1 MKKEIIFDIK
11 KIRILS
17 VILTILIAF
26 ILVLIRLNIERPV
39 FYFNIRWYM
48 VIYIVFIVFAHE
60 GLHGIGFRYIGKS
73 PWENISY
80 GIHRQYLT
88 PYCVCKDSIMT
99 KRQYLGVL
107 LLPNIILSSITLMIM
122 IKSYNLIWTLLATF
136 VIASGVGDYYIAID
150 VFKHSKGTKF
160 HDHPSQPG
168 FYILY
173 IFNYLRN

>member
-26 ILVLIRLNIERPV
+26 ILVIIRLNIERPV

-73 PWENISY
+73 AWENISY
-80 GIHRQYLT
+80 GIHRKYLT
-88 PYCVCKDSIMT
+88 PYCVCRDSIMT

-107 LLPNIILSSITLMIM
+107 LLPNVILSIITLIIM
-122 IKSYNLIWTLLATF
+122 IKSYNLTWTLFATF
-136 VIASGVGDYYIAID
+136 VIVSGVGDYYMAVNVLKYPKSIKLQD
-150 VFKHSKGTKF
+150 HSREI
-160 HDHPSQPG
+160 G
-168 FYILY
+168 FYIF
-173 IFNYLRN
+173 FNCID

>member
-80 GIHRQYLT
+80 GIHRKYLT
-88 PYCVCKDSIMT
+88 PYCVCRDSIMT

-107 LLPNIILSSITLMIM
+107 LLPNIILSIITLIIM
-122 IKSYNLIWTLLATF
+122 IKSYNLTWTLFATF
-136 VIASGVGDYYIAID
+136 VIVSGIGDYYMAIE
-150 VFKHSKGTKF
+150 VVKCSHETRFE
-160 HDHPSQPG
+160 DHTTEPG
-168 FYILY
+168 FYIY
-173 IFNYLRN
+173 Y

>member
-39 FYFNIRWYM
+39 FYFSIRWYM

-80 GIHRQYLT
+80 GIHRKYLT
-88 PYCVCKDSIMT
+88 PYCVCRDSIMT

-107 LLPNIILSSITLMIM
+107 LLPNIILSSITLIIM
-122 IKSYNLIWTLLATF
+122 IKSYNLTWTLLATF
-136 VIASGVGDYYIAID
+136 VIVSGIGDYYMTIE
-150 VFKHSKGTKF
+150 VVKCPHETRFK
-160 HDHPSQPG
+160 DHPTEPG
-168 FYILY
+168 FYIY
-173 IFNYLRN
+173 Y